1 MGKPRARGAYFAD
14 PLLLPRVQEYADEQL
29 SGTSL
34 TSVDDLQ
41 FALRDVDGICAA
53 YRKLPVKG
61 RTLIYA
67 CITYTAIVEYL
78 LGKHPRSYARKS
90 RPVLARSVAKGLW
103 SCLFQVC
110 S

>member
-29 SGTSL
+29 SGTSW

-61 RTLIYA
+61 RTLI
-67 CITYTAIVEYL
+67 CMHHT
-78 LGKHPRSYARKS
+78 HSHRR
-90 RPVLARSVAKGLW
+90 VLAWKASAQLCSKEPPCISPLSCKRFVELFVSSV
-103 SCLFQVC
+103 
-110 S
+110 